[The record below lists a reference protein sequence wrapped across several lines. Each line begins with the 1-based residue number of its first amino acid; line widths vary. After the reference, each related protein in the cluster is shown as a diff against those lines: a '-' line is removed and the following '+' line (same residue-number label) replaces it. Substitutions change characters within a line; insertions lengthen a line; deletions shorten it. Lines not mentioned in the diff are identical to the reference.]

1 MAFKSK
7 LGPSTIVDIDDDTSE
22 DPGEDAP
29 PESIAELSPS
39 AIVNVRDHPTEI
51 LATTVKT
58 EATDDAML
66 TTASKK
72 ERGHALQEQW
82 APHVGF
88 GLCSGVGSQ
97 ICQFG
102 RMGAPA
108 AAGPDGRCDLCDAD
122 SLKDLYNHF
131 ESRITHLL
139 RELTP
144 DVLPKGIKRVSRV
157 LGKHVGKM
165 FQSRVERAVK
175 RRDPGRPKRGARGP
189 YKKTKKTTS
198 E

>member
-29 PESIAELSPS
+29 PERMPSELSPS
-39 AIVNVRDHPTEI
+39 AIVDVRDHPNEV
-51 LATTVKT
+51 LATTAKT
-58 EATDDAML
+58 EAAGDAML
-66 TTASKK
+66 ATASEK
-72 ERGHALQEQW
+72 ERGHALREQW

-88 GLCSGVGSQ
+88 GRCGGVGSQ

-102 RMGAPA
+102 NMGAPA

-122 SLKDLYNHF
+122 NLKDLYNHF
-131 ESRITHLL
+131 EGRITHLL
-139 RELTP
+139 RELAP

-165 FQSRVERAVK
+165 FQSRVERAIK
-175 RRDPGRPKRGARGP
+175 KRDPARP
-189 YKKTKKTTS
+189 
-198 E
+198 